1 MQSARIWARILDREA
16 QVVRWMLGITV
27 FVRQAS
33 PWWVRRTI
41 RDLWEDLRDWIEV
54 FTFGARF
61 SATCAALPK
70 VLLYF
75 GFAPGDDL
83 LCTAVMRELRRR
95 GQGGLMMI
103 SDHSELF
110 IGNEDPA
117 YVRPLWRRYYPDQ
130 STASICRR
138 FVRIWGGQ
146 FTRPEYAPPDGADG
160 RIQPS
165 RHVISEM
172 CAKAGITGSVSI
184 RPYLTL
190 YEEEI
195 SSGSWAKDRIVIQ
208 SSGLNARH
216 PARNKQWYPER
227 FQSVVG
233 ALHGKVE
240 FVQLGSRDDP
250 PLQNTRDLR
259 GATTMRESAAILY
272 HARLHVGIEGFL
284 MHLARSVECPSVIVF
299 GGRVAPRQ
307 LGYIC
312 NFNLYSTVPCAP
324 CWLTDTCEFDR
335 KCMRELSV
343 ADVVSAIRWM
353 LDKPRGPLAVETVEI
368 APGDLNK

>member
-1 MQSARIWARILDREA
+1 
-16 QVVRWMLGITV
+16 MLGITV

-33 PWWVRRTI
+33 PRWLRRTI

-138 FVRIWGGQ
+138 FVRIWG
-146 FTRPEYAPPDGADG
+146 
-160 RIQPS
+160 
-165 RHVISEM
+165 
-172 CAKAGITGSVSI
+172 
-184 RPYLTL
+184 
-190 YEEEI
+190 
-195 SSGSWAKDRIVIQ
+195 
-208 SSGLNARH
+208 
-216 PARNKQWYPER
+216 
-227 FQSVVG
+227 
-233 ALHGKVE
+233 
-240 FVQLGSRDDP
+240 
-250 PLQNTRDLR
+250 
-259 GATTMRESAAILY
+259 
-272 HARLHVGIEGFL
+272 
-284 MHLARSVECPSVIVF
+284 
-299 GGRVAPRQ
+299 
-307 LGYIC
+307 
-312 NFNLYSTVPCAP
+312 
-324 CWLTDTCEFDR
+324 
-335 KCMRELSV
+335 
-343 ADVVSAIRWM
+343 
-353 LDKPRGPLAVETVEI
+353 
-368 APGDLNK
+368 